1 MVAKI
6 AVNNNARQTDRLFD
20 YEVPSGLDVRIGQH
34 VLVPFGNGNKL
45 IDGYVMYMSAQSKYD
60 KLKKIAEI
68 VDDAPSFDKNTVEL
82 IEYMRR
88 NYFCSYNDAIHVMIP
103 SGVAVKP
110 LEWIILKSED
120 NLTAKEKQI
129 AQRLCENGGGMEI
142 NSLMSCFETSI
153 TAMLGRMRAK
163 GAITSE
169 FRDNARVSDKMVR
182 VVSVC
187 ENVDADVLNSCTPK
201 QKKVLEILSYTDFIS
216 VADIA
221 RFAGVTYSVVSSLIK
236 KNILYVHEVQSLRSP
251 LSKAVSNTAP
261 PILTEEQKYVCE
273 SLETAIDGRA
283 FSEKLL
289 FGVTGSGKTEVYMR
303 AIEHT
308 VNSGR
313 KAIMLVPEISLTPQT
328 VARFQA
334 RFGDRIAVFHSAL
347 SIGERYDEWKRMRD
361 GKADIVI
368 GARSAVFSPLDN
380 IGIIIIDEQHE
391 RTYKSETTPRYITE
405 EIARFRAKQYG
416 AVLLQASAT
425 PSVSSYYRANKGECE
440 LLRMTKRATNAPM
453 PEVEIVDM
461 CAELNDGNRTVIG
474 TRLSE
479 ELGKNIENKE
489 QTVLLLNRR
498 GYSTFVSCRSCGYV
512 VECPN
517 CSISLT
523 YHKFTD
529 SMHCHYCGYSQPTPK
544 HCPVCESKYIRYFG
558 GGTQKV
564 EEDIEKLFP
573 NATVI
578 RMDVDTTGGKGGHQR
593 LLDKFKNDKIDILI
607 GTQMIAKGLDFPNV
621 TLAGVITADTALNM
635 DEYTCSER
643 AFALLEQ
650 VSGRSGRAVK
660 KGRAIVQ
667 TYTPEHD
674 VIKKMQKHDY
684 VGFYNNEI
692 KLRRAMWYP
701 PFCDMLS
708 VLVSGSDEKTAMQAA
723 RYFKKNIAPIENA
736 CEKSKILGPIPDY
749 ISKIKNKY
757 RFKMII
763 KCDNFNNIAAI
774 ISDAL
779 DACRNNSVYAKISFA
794 INRE

>member
-1 MVAKI
+1 MIAKI
-6 AVNNNARQTDRLFD
+6 VVNNNARQTDRLFD
-20 YEVPSGLDVRIGQH
+20 YEIPCNMEVKVGQH
-34 VLVPFGNGNKL
+34 VLVPFGKGNKL
-45 IDGYVMYMSAQSKYD
+45 IDGYVMYVSAQSKYD
-60 KLKKIAEI
+60 KLKKIVEI
-68 VDDAPSFDKNTVEL
+68 ADEVPSFDKNTAEL

-88 NYFCSYNDAIHVMIP
+88 NYFCTYNDAIHVMIP

-110 LEWIILKSED
+110 LEWIILKNED
-120 NLTAKEKQI
+120 NLTAKEKRI
-129 AQRLCENGGGMEI
+129 AEKLTENGGGMEI
-142 NSLMSCFETSI
+142 NSLMSFFETSI
-153 TAMLGRMRAK
+153 TASLGKMRAK
-163 GAITSE
+163 GAIVSE
-169 FRDNARVSDKMVR
+169 FRDNTRVSDKTVR
-182 VVSVC
+182 VVSLC
-187 ENVDADVLNSCTPK
+187 ENVDATVIDSCTPK
-201 QKKVLEILSYTDFIS
+201 QKKVLEILSYADFIS

-221 RFAGVTYSVVSSLIK
+221 RFAGVTYGVVSALVK

-251 LSKAVSNTAP
+251 LNQCVKNIQP
-261 PILTEEQKYVCE
+261 PVLTDEQKYVVDN
-273 SLETAIDGRA
+273 LKTAIDTEY

-313 KAIMLVPEISLTPQT
+313 TAIMLVPEISLTPQT
-328 VARFQA
+328 VARFQS

-368 GARSAVFSPLDN
+368 GARSAIFSPINN

-405 EIARFRAKQYG
+405 EIARFRAKQHG

-425 PSVSSYYRANKGECE
+425 PSVSSYYRASRGEIE
-440 LLRMTKRATNAPM
+440 LLKMTKRATDAPL

-479 ELGKNIENKE
+479 ELRRNIENKE

-498 GYSTFVSCRSCGYV
+498 GYSTFVSCRNCGYV
-512 VECPN
+512 AECPN

-529 SMHCHYCGYSQPTPK
+529 SMHCHYCGYSQPAPK
-544 HCPVCESKYIRYFG
+544 QCPVCGSKYIRYFG

-564 EEDIEKLFP
+564 EEDIGKMFP
-573 NATVI
+573 GATVI

-593 LLDKFKNDKIDILI
+593 LLDKFKNEKTDILI

-621 TLAGVITADTALNM
+621 TLAGVITADTALNI

-650 VSGRSGRAVK
+650 VSGRSGRAEK

-667 TYTPEHD
+667 TYTPEND

-684 VGFYNNEI
+684 EGFYKNEI
-692 KLRRAMWYP
+692 KFRRAMWYP

-708 VLVSGSDEKTAMQAA
+708 VIVSGSDEKTTMQAA
-723 RYFKKNIAPIENA
+723 RYFKKKLAPIESV

-763 KCDNFNNIAAI
+763 KCDSFNNIEPV

-779 DACRNNSVYAKISFA
+779 DACRKNSVYAKISFA
-794 INRE
+794 ISRE